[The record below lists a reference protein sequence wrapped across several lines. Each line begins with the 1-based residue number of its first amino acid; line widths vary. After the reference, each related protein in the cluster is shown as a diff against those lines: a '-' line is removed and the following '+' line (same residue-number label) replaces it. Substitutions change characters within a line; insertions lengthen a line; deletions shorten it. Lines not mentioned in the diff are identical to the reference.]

1 MIAPYSSIRSIRDV
15 RYGIDPIFDAW
26 LLHFMSENNIESSI
40 DPLKN
45 ASPEQLRFMVN
56 LPSDA
61 LYVPCT
67 DETLISLLDVS
78 NLRSLLEQYQ
88 FRWQRVRQLIDEYGG
103 TDEAKL
109 RIETLCR
116 HKYDMAVHS
125 HIHLPSRLTKRLLT
139 IFLTQSGQAD
149 PYTERKRERNRR
161 AQKFLNDTTLDTLL
175 TACPSPISHCGAIR
189 ELRFE
194 LDMVE
199 LHRLM
204 SLSTWS
210 RIFDTNHPLPGR
222 TEIEAEFSKPCPG
235 LENLRHILS
244 QHNPGQMKILFL
256 PEESGGHIFDL
267 LIVKS
272 LLRQG
277 HRVIVALKEG
287 FYFDAPTFWD
297 RESDPI
303 LAEAYKDA
311 FFFENASASKNK
323 LLEVIKENPF
333 VVISDGTRERL
344 NLIRTSVTFA
354 RAWKESDLILA
365 KGALNTRRIMQTSHE
380 FTRDII
386 CFSRDANNVLIL
398 DYKPKPERLRK
409 YTEYQIQSKA
419 DSLITRMRTEKT
431 AGRNI
436 MFYSAI
442 VGSIPHE
449 TETAISVLN
458 TFVPYLRSRLDDVFI
473 INPAEHFEEGMDA
486 DDLMFM
492 WEKVQRSGLINI
504 WRFQT
509 YADIEKSFELMGKR
523 VPTVWA
529 GKDSTFSTGC
539 TKEMGIALDM
549 QKRYPELQII
559 GPSSEQFFRRREYGV
574 GKFCDVGVDC
584 D

>member
-1 MIAPYSSIRSIRDV
+1 MSTPFSSINSVKDV
-15 RYGIDPIFDAW
+15 RYGIDPVFDAW
-26 LLHFMSENNIESSI
+26 LLHFMSENNIEYSI

-45 ASPEQLRFMVN
+45 ASPEQLRFMVD
-56 LPSDA
+56 LPPDA
-61 LYVPCT
+61 VYVPCT
-67 DETLISLLDVS
+67 DTTLFSLLDLS
-78 NLRSLLEQYQ
+78 NHRNLLDQYQ
-88 FRWQRVRQLIDEYGG
+88 QRWQRIRQLFDLCGG
-103 TDEAKL
+103 QGNDRL
-109 RIETLCR
+109 RMETLCR
-116 HKYDMAVHS
+116 HKYDMAMHS
-125 HIHLPSRLTKRLLT
+125 HIYLPSRLTKRLLT

-149 PYTERKRERNRR
+149 PYQDRKREKNRR

-175 TACPSPISHCGAIR
+175 AACPSPLSSCGAIS

-194 LDMVE
+194 LDMIE
-199 LHRLM
+199 LRRSL
-204 SLSTWS
+204 SLSTWK
-210 RIFDTNHPLPGR
+210 RVFDTNQPLPGR
-222 TEIEAEFSKPCPG
+222 TEIEAEFNKYCPG
-235 LENLRHILS
+235 LEELRRLLS
-244 QHNPGQMKILFL
+244 PHNPGRMKILFL

-267 LIVKS
+267 LIVRC

-277 HRVIVALKEG
+277 HRVIMALKEG
-287 FYFDAPTFWD
+287 FYFDAPTYWD
-297 RESDPI
+297 RESDST
-303 LAEAYKDA
+303 LAAAYEGA
-311 FFFENASASKNK
+311 FFFDDAKASKNR
-323 LLEVIKENPF
+323 LLDVIKENPF

-354 RAWKESDLILA
+354 RAWKEADLILA
-365 KGALNTRRIMQTSHE
+365 KGVLNTRRIMQTSHS

-386 CFSRDANNVLIL
+386 CFSRDANDTLII
-398 DYKPKPERLRK
+398 DYKPKPQHLRK
-409 YTEYQIQSKA
+409 FTEIQIRSKA
-419 DSLITRMRTEKT
+419 ESLITRMRAEKA

-449 TETAISVLN
+449 TETAINILN
-458 TFVPYLRSRLDDVFI
+458 TFVPYLRSRMDDVFI

-486 DDLMFM
+486 DDLMYM
-492 WEKVQRSGLINI
+492 WEKVQRSGLITI

-509 YADIEKSFELMGKR
+509 YADIEKSFELLGRR

-529 GKDSTFSTGC
+529 GKDATFSTGC